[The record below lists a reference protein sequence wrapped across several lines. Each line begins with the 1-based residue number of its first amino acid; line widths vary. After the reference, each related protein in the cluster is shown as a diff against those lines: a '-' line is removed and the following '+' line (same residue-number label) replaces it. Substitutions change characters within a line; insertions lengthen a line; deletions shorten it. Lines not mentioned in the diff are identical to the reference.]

1 MVEAEEQDMGA
12 RMRQGIAREEAQAN

>member
-1 MVEAEEQDMGA
+1 MVEAEEQDMGV